1 MRKFLYCMMLLG
13 AMTTSYN
20 FYNNLCACP
29 LKGSA
34 TLHQPDK
41 ESHQLK
47 DSLHIAISRNNI
59 PEIERMFNEAETE
72 RLLLKTKNDTL
83 SLCLSI
89 TFVLFIASVIVL
101 FLHLRRKKKKT
112 EYSHLT
118 ETIKHSQ
125 WGFLVTKEFIAENRI
140 AYDELERMLNR
151 AKGLNDI
158 NTEFY
163 NKFHNVLTQQQANY
177 SGRLLNHLSS
187 SNGSFE
193 TKFQQQ
199 FPDLSNDDLLLATM
213 IHHQWKISD
222 MAGILHIS
230 QDAVRKRKMRLGNK
244 LSALLKKELD
254 LDKYLTNF

>member
-1 MRKFLYCMMLLG
+1 MRKILYCMMLLG
-13 AMTTSYN
+13 AMTTSSH
-20 FYNNLCACP
+20 FYHHPCACP
-29 LKGSA
+29 LKEA
-34 TLHQPDK
+34 NTLPDK
-41 ESHQLK
+41 KSYQLK
-47 DSLHIAISRNNI
+47 DSFHLAISRNNI
-59 PEIERMFNEAETE
+59 SEIERILNRAETE
-72 RLLLKTKNDTL
+72 RLLLKTKNNTL
-83 SLCLSI
+83 KICLTI
-89 TFVLFIASVIVL
+89 TLVLFLASVIVL
-101 FLHLRRKKKKT
+101 FFHLRRKKKET
-112 EYSHLT
+112 EYNRLT
-118 ETIKHSQ
+118 EAVKHSQ
-125 WGFLVTKEFIAENRI
+125 WGFLVTKEFITENRI

-151 AKGLNDI
+151 AKGLNNI

-163 NKFHNVLTQQQANY
+163 NKFHNVLTQQKANY
-177 SGRLLNHLSS
+177 SGRLFNHLST

-199 FPDLSNDDLLLATM
+199 FPDLNTDDFLLATM